1 MDLPR
6 SMTTVEP
13 LTCQE
18 LVELVTD
25 YLEDAL
31 PPAERAG
38 FDSHIKNCEA
48 CLTYLQQMRTT
59 LDLLGRLAPQ
69 DVDSD
74 AERMLL
80 RVFRTWPAPP
90 RAT

>member
-31 PPAERAG
+31 PPAERAQ
-38 FDSHIKNCEA
+38 FDSHIRDCDP
-48 CLTYLQQMRTT
+48 CLTYLHQIRTT
-59 LDLLGRLAPQ
+59 LDLLGRLSPQ
-69 DVDSD
+69 HVDRD
-74 AERMLL
+74 AERTLL
-80 RVFRTWPAPP
+80 QVFRTWKARPQ
-90 RAT
+90 AT

>member
-1 MDLPR
+1 V
-6 SMTTVEP
+6 TAVEP

-31 PPAERAG
+31 PPAERAR
-38 FDSHIKNCEA
+38 FDSHIRQCDA

-59 LDLLGRLAPQ
+59 LELLGSLSPQ
-69 DVDSD
+69 HVDRD
-74 AERMLL
+74 AERTLL
-80 RVFRTWPAPP
+80 QAFRAWKARPQ
-90 RAT
+90 AT